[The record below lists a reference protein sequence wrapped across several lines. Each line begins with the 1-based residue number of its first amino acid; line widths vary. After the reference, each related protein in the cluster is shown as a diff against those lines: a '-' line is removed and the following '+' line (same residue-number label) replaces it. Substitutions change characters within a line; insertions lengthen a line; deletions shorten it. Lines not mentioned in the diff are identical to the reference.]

1 MFDNEFLFW
10 VLGLIVV
17 CAPLV
22 MVLTLGLSS
31 LLGRP
36 LSERAIGRCVYLSV
50 TTGLLAALAILGLML
65 SVGTRHVPVELGS
78 WVHIPHYHFKIDFVF
93 DRLSVPFVI
102 LTFVLCGTI
111 GAFANKYMH
120 REPGFNRF
128 FVFYSLFVLGMI
140 VTSLAGTIETLFAGW
155 ELVGLSS
162 ALLVAYYHERH
173 APVRNGL
180 SVWCVYRVSDAA
192 LLIASVALHHLT
204 GEGEFD
210 QFLGSGSWPEG
221 VASAT
226 QYEAFVVG
234 SLLLVAAMG
243 KSALVPFS
251 GWLPRAMEGPTPS
264 SAVFYG
270 ALSVHLGAFL
280 LLRVSPILD
289 LSPWLC
295 AFVVFEGLATAIF
308 ASFTGRVQTDIK
320 SALSF
325 ASLTQ
330 VGIIVA
336 EIGLTSLIVH
346 WTGLKTLGHVLRY
359 LTLIHIL
366 GHGCLRTLQFVRAPT
381 LLLDYHTLENAIGA
395 SLPQFEGPLERR
407 IPVRWRNWFY
417 RFALERGYLDACL
430 NDFFVQP
437 FLNVLRWCDA
447 WERRWTDFLA
457 GSQSRESEQLESAP
471 EPLEELL

>member
-10 VLGLIVV
+10 ILGLIVV
-17 CAPLV
+17 CAPLL

-36 LSERAIGRCVYLSV
+36 LSERAIGRCVQTAV
-50 TTGLLAALAILGLML
+50 ATGLLAALVILGLML

-111 GAFANKYMH
+111 GAFAIKYMH

-128 FVFYSLFVLGMI
+128 FVLYSLFVLGMI
-140 VTSLAGTIETLFAGW
+140 VTSLAGTIETLFGGW

-162 ALLVAYYHERH
+162 ALLVAYYHERLS
-173 APVRNGL
+173 PVRNGL
-180 SVWCVYRVSDAA
+180 RVWCVYRVSDAA
-192 LLIASVALHHLT
+192 LLIASVVLHHMR
-204 GEGEFD
+204 GEGEFGL
-210 QFLGSGSWPEG
+210 FLGSGSWPEG

-226 QYEAFVVG
+226 ESQAFVVG
-234 SLLLVAAMG
+234 LLLLVAAMG

-289 LSPWLC
+289 LSPWLS
-295 AFVVFEGLATAIF
+295 ALVVFEGLITAIF

-336 EIGLTSLIVH
+336 EIGLTSLIIH
-346 WTGLKTLGHVLRY
+346 WTGLTTLGHVLRY
-359 LTLIHIL
+359 LTLVHIL

-381 LLLDYHTLENAIGA
+381 LLLDYRILENAIGT
-395 SLPQFEGPLERR
+395 SLPQVEGPWERW
-407 IPVRWRNWFY
+407 IPARTRVWFY

-430 NDFFVQP
+430 NDYVVRP
-437 FLNVLRWCDA
+437 FLSVLRWCDA
-447 WERRWTDFLA
+447 VERRWTDFLA
-457 GSQSRESEQLESAP
+457 GRQSRESEQIEPPES
-471 EPLEELL
+471 LEELL